1 MGEIG
6 AHKKSMYATLKGEKW
21 QANKRLTFIRNSLRG
36 RKPQRLLQAGRQ
48 QGDMPDKK
56 SKSGYRCPGGYGT
69 GILCGLD
76 SSSEFWAV
84 CLFVCLFV
92 LIFIP

>member
-56 SKSGYRCPGGYGT
+56 SKSGLLFSTDVPVAKVQEYYVDW
-69 GILCGLD
+69 ILPQNFGL
-76 SSSEFWAV
+76 FV
-84 CLFVCLFV
+84 CLFVCLF
-92 LIFIP
+92 